1 VAKEKRSTPFRDG
14 SRLYQ
19 GRKFRRTPESSLLQD
34 PAILITGRD
43 EALLS
48 TRGSVLKAAGYG
60 VTTTVVPI
68 ERADDLSAVDLLVVC
83 HTLNADQR
91 EHDLAALHESNPQ
104 AKALCLVPHAGR
116 VDPQVAVLNS
126 FTGPYQMLQA
136 VEQCLATS

>member
-1 VAKEKRSTPFRDG
+1 M
-14 SRLYQ
+14 
-19 GRKFRRTPESSLLQD
+19 QD
-34 PAILITGRD
+34 PAHILIAGRD

-48 TRGSVLKAAGYG
+48 TRGSVLKAGGYR

-91 EHDLAALHESNPQ
+91 EHDLNMLRDINPQ

-116 VDPQVAVLNS
+116 VHPQVAVLNS
-126 FTGPYQMLQA
+126 FSGPHQMLQA
-136 VEQCLATS
+136 VKDCLANP